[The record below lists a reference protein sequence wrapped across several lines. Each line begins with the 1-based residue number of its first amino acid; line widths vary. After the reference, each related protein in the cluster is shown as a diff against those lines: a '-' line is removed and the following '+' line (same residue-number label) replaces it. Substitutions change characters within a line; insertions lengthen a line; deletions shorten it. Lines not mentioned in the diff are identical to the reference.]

1 MISAVRESTQAHSTP
16 LTAASARARAAR
28 RARFGWG
35 PGALGAHGIG
45 SAYSRRARSRAVS
58 ALADVTPFMRSSR
71 TRSSADAR
79 EICFG
84 PEWESR
90 EPYRSL
96 ARADATSSRRSAT
109 HAQGH
114 FSARSIGSSSR
125 RESDA
130 LRGALSEREP
140 ATARPPNND
149 ANREQ
154 EIFQGR
160 SESSLRLSTSL
171 PRVPAPFGDWDN
183 S

>member
-96 ARADATSSRRSAT
+96 ARADATSRRRSAT

-114 FSARSIGSSSR
+114 FSACTQYRIVEQARKRCSSR
-125 RESDA
+125 GPVGARAGDCSPTKQRREPGARDFPGA
-130 LRGALSEREP
+130 LR
-140 ATARPPNND
+140 
-149 ANREQ
+149 EQ
-154 EIFQGR
+154 LAIVDQF
-160 SESSLRLSTSL
+160 
-171 PRVPAPFGDWDN
+171 A
-183 S
+183 